1 MITEAT
7 INREVNVRGGLM
19 MGGYRTSDKT
29 NGAFIKTGYFM
40 AEVRS
45 KLKEQVNLLS
55 SCVHKELSPG
65 SRKYHENIV
74 TYNKEKIVIL
84 FLNAPAHHLK
94 TGVEIDVNMMSTQI
108 YYHTQRL
115 GLKCLLQSL

>member
-1 MITEAT
+1 
-7 INREVNVRGGLM
+7 

-84 FLNAPAHHLK
+84 FLSAPAHHLK
-94 TGVEIDVNMMSTQI
+94 TVVEIDVNMMLTQI